1 MAEKYDIL
9 FALKEI
15 QKFNRNLIDVND
27 LITVVAKHLLI
38 RQTKDNLDQIKDHL
52 MASADEDG
60 NIPVDA
66 DLMRELLKMTKPNMN
81 ETKYKSPKDL
91 EKSQKP
97 TPRKDLK
104 DYTMDNKDSMN
115 PHSAGEKQQNVL
127 RKTDKE
133 VIDNGSQFHKYN
145 DSDHLYKDLES
156 GEYDPKHAAKVL
168 KKRQDDEEKDV
179 KDYIADKY
187 ENLTR
192 EQQEKVVRRYVQNKL
207 KSYIFEQEDAMPTD
221 EPATEVPE
229 PIENPEPAATAAEKP
244 AAEPIDTTSTETE
257 TETDSAIKSASTII
271 SNPEASTT
279 ELVKATNIIINTV
292 TKNLPVE
299 QKDSFFNLLK
309 LYATRQADKF

>member
-1 MAEKYDIL
+1 MSIRLNMEKH
-9 FALKEI
+9 K
-15 QKFNRNLIDVND
+15 
-27 LITVVAKHLLI
+27 
-38 RQTKDNLDQIKDHL
+38 
-52 MASADEDG
+52 S
-60 NIPVDA
+60 
-66 DLMRELLKMTKPNMN
+66 
-81 ETKYKSPKDL
+81 KYK
-91 EKSQKP
+91 KP
-97 TPRKDLK
+97 ENTKHTPRKDLK

-145 DSDHLYKDLES
+145 DADHLYKDLES

-168 KKRQDDEEKDV
+168 KKRQDNEEKDV

-192 EQQEKVVRRYVQNKL
+192 EQQEKVVRRYVQRQL
-207 KSYIFEQEDAMPTD
+207 QRYIFEQADTMPADETIPEVPTD
-221 EPATEVPE
+221 TTTDTMPAPTETAPE
-229 PIENPEPAATAAEKP
+229 APV
-244 AAEPIDTTSTETE
+244 DTTTVETE
-257 TETDSAIKSASTII
+257 SELESAVKSASTII
-271 SNPEASTT
+271 SNPESSTT
-279 ELVKATNIIINTV
+279 ELVKATNIIISTI

>member
-81 ETKYKSPKDL
+81 ETKYKSPKEL

-104 DYTMDNKDSMN
+104 DYTMDNKDSLN
-115 PHSAGEKQQNVL
+115 PHSEGEKQQNVL

-133 VIDNGSQFHKYN
+133 VIDNGSQFHKYA
-145 DSDHLYKDLES
+145 DADHLYKDLES

-207 KSYIFEQEDAMPTD
+207 KSYIFEQEDAMPT
-221 EPATEVPE
+221 EVPE
-229 PIENPEPAATAAEKP
+229 PVEQP
-244 AAEPIDTTSTETE
+244 AAETPAEPVDSTKLVNKTE
-257 TETDSAIKSASTII
+257 MDSAIKTASDII

-309 LYATRQADKF
+309 LYATRQANKF

>member
-104 DYTMDNKDSMN
+104 DYTMDNKDSLN
-115 PHSAGEKQQNVL
+115 PHSDGEKQQNVL

-133 VIDNGSQFHKYN
+133 VIDNGSQFHKYA
-145 DSDHLYKDLES
+145 DADHLYKDLEA

-192 EQQEKVVRRYVQNKL
+192 EQQEKVVRKYVQNKL
-207 KSYIFEQEDAMPTD
+207 KTYIVEQEDAMPT
-221 EPATEVPE
+221 EVPE
-229 PIENPEPAATAAEKP
+229 PVEQP
-244 AAEPIDTTSTETE
+244 AAETPAEPVDSTKLVNKTE
-257 TETDSAIKSASTII
+257 MDSAIKSASDII

-309 LYATRQADKF
+309 LYATRQANKF